1 MKFSE
6 KIDSQ
11 IKDAMKSKDSVR
23 LESLR
28 AIKSAI
34 LLFNTQKRNSSEL
47 SESDET
53 HILTKLVKQRKESA
67 EIYKTQNRDDL
78 AQVEINQAKIIKQFL
93 PKQLSE
99 SEIEKIVIEIIHQT
113 KSSSIKE
120 GLLQFPKPFRQNL
133 LFSLH
138 FNYLILRNFSYQ
150 FN

>member
-78 AQVEINQAKIIKQFL
+78 AQVEINQANIIKQFL

-99 SEIEKIVIEIIHQT
+99 SEIEKIVNEIIHKT
-113 KSSSIKE
+113 KSSSIKDM
-120 GLLQFPKPFRQNL
+120 GKVMGIATKDLAGKADGKTISIIVRKNL
-133 LFSLH
+133 M
-138 FNYLILRNFSYQ
+138 
-150 FN
+150 

>member
-11 IKDAMKSKDSVR
+11 IKDAMKSKDSLR

-47 SESDET
+47 SQSDET
-53 HILTKLVKQRKESA
+53 HILTKLVKQRRESA

-99 SEIEKIVIEIIHQT
+99 SEIEKIVSEIIHKT
-113 KSSSIKE
+113 KSTSIKDM
-120 GLLQFPKPFRQNL
+120 GKVMGIATKDLAGKADGKTISIIVRKNL
-133 LFSLH
+133 M
-138 FNYLILRNFSYQ
+138 
-150 FN
+150 

>member
-113 KSSSIKE
+113 KSSSIKDM
-120 GLLQFPKPFRQNL
+120 GKVMGIATKDLAGKADGKTISIIVRKNL
-133 LFSLH
+133 M
-138 FNYLILRNFSYQ
+138 
-150 FN
+150 

>member
-34 LLFNTQKRNSSEL
+34 LLFNTQKRNPSEL

-67 EIYKTQNRDDL
+67 EIYKTQKRDDL
-78 AQVEINQAKIIKQFL
+78 AQVEINQANIIKQFL

-99 SEIEKIVIEIIHQT
+99 SEIEKIVIEIIHKT
-113 KSSSIKE
+113 KSSSIKDM
-120 GLLQFPKPFRQNL
+120 GKVMGIATKDLAGKADGKTISILVRKNL
-133 LFSLH
+133 M
-138 FNYLILRNFSYQ
+138 
-150 FN
+150 

>member
-78 AQVEINQAKIIKQFL
+78 AQVEINQANIIKQFL

-99 SEIEKIVIEIIHQT
+99 SEIEKIVIEIIHKT
-113 KSSSIKE
+113 KSSSIKDM
-120 GLLQFPKPFRQNL
+120 GKVMGIATKDLVGKADGKTISIIVRKNL
-133 LFSLH
+133 M
-138 FNYLILRNFSYQ
+138 
-150 FN
+150 